1 MTENVAKRDN
11 YQPGDLC
18 WSRIGVFGD
27 RTCGDLAEYIHC
39 HNCPTYHEAGR
50 SLLDRELD
58 VDYLDRQKEIVA
70 RQKDLREWTL
80 SVTIFR
86 VEGEWLALPSA
97 ALKEITEAR
106 VIRGVPHRSGRELL
120 GLANI
125 RGELVICVS
134 LPQLLGITEGSSH
147 EAITPIV
154 WPRLVVAEQ
163 GKERWAFPVE
173 EVWGMW
179 WLDPASIQEAPATL
193 ANDASSFTRGIFDW
207 WELKVGLLDEESLCH
222 AVRNRSK

>member
-1 MTENVAKRDN
+1 M
-11 YQPGDLC
+11 
-18 WSRIGVFGD
+18 
-27 RTCGDLAEYIHC
+27 HC

-58 VDYLDRQKEIVA
+58 EDYLDLQKEVVA

-80 SVTIFR
+80 SVTVFR

-106 VIRGVPHRSGRELL
+106 VIRAVPHRSGQELL

-134 LPQLLGITEGSSH
+134 LRHLLGISGGSPN
-147 EAITPIV
+147 ETITPIV

-163 GKERWAFPVE
+163 GEERWAFPVE

-179 WLDPASIQEAPATL
+179 RLDPASIQKTPATL

-207 WELKVGLLDEESLCH
+207 WELKVGLLDEESLCR
-222 AVRNRSK
+222 AVRSRSR